1 MFKLNSFLLSVISGC
16 FFLLYSCTGK
26 KVVDSDK
33 DGKAD
38 AIDSCQYVY
47 AKTPDGCPVKRIIT
61 GVNIYL
67 ETSASMGG
75 YYLKNAEF
83 KNIIS
88 DLAIKVD
95 KNIKPVQIYFLAD
108 SPVRYKNSVEKF
120 STDIAITRPA
130 VSRSSQLHKFLS
142 SIAANTD
149 SSHVSFLVS
158 DCILSFPDAAIKANP
173 EINRDAAPGA
183 LKNNIFSTFAELKKR
198 GQAVS
203 IFAFTSKFYGTY
215 YDYRNVKTKLNGT
228 PRPFYVWVIGHKDV
242 LKDFEKQLT
251 DVSSFQ
257 PLQALH
263 FGLLDSTV
271 NRFDLFYSAGKHGS
285 WKKDGVDSIL
295 KDVEI
300 PSKDSLRF
308 AVAVDLRTLPGYVQ
322 QTSYFNSNV
331 QLALKGCSAAVKI
344 VKKEDFD
351 RSKIAG
357 DQQLGVIER
366 ASHVLLFSVGSQTL
380 SSARITLSL
389 PLQYDNWYQSWS
401 VDDDRYLDPNRPQ
414 TFAFKYLI
422 EGVKEAYETKNKNY
436 LGFSIQL
443 NK

>member
-1 MFKLNSFLLSVISGC
+1 
-16 FFLLYSCTGK
+16 
-26 KVVDSDK
+26 
-33 DGKAD
+33 
-38 AIDSCQYVY
+38 
-47 AKTPDGCPVKRIIT
+47 
-61 GVNIYL
+61 
-67 ETSASMGG
+67 
-75 YYLKNAEF
+75 
-83 KNIIS
+83 
-88 DLAIKVD
+88 
-95 KNIKPVQIYFLAD
+95 
-108 SPVRYKNSVEKF
+108 
-120 STDIAITRPA
+120 
-130 VSRSSQLHKFLS
+130 
-142 SIAANTD
+142 
-149 SSHVSFLVS
+149 
-158 DCILSFPDAAIKANP
+158 
-173 EINRDAAPGA
+173 
-183 LKNNIFSTFAELKKR
+183 
-198 GQAVS
+198 
-203 IFAFTSKFYGTY
+203 
-215 YDYRNVKTKLNGT
+215 
-228 PRPFYVWVIGHKDV
+228 VIGHKDV